1 MKNQIP
7 MMNTIKNNFII
18 LPTPS
23 PISYSWNLGSML
35 GTVLSIQ
42 ILTGFF
48 ISMHYSPS
56 TSSAFNSYMEI
67 SRNLNEGFLLKF
79 LHSTGA
85 SLFFIL
91 IYSHIFRALSNKS
104 FKNTHTWM
112 SGLSILAILMTTA
125 FMGYVLPWGQ
135 MSLWGATVI
144 TNLLSTI
151 PLIGTKMMYWLWGG
165 FSVENPTLN
174 RFFSIHFIL
183 PFILAFLSI
192 IHMSLLHQMG
202 SSSNL
207 NINTDKDKITF
218 KNFFST
224 KGSMSFILLITTI
237 ILLTSS
243 FNLTLMD
250 PENFVPANP
259 LSTPNHIMPEWY
271 FLFAYAILRS
281 IPNKLGGVLALIS
294 SILILTILPL
304 IKPKNS
310 SKFNPLF
317 KLKTFSKMTTFI
329 ILTFL
334 GAQVIE
340 EPFSILSKTFS
351 TLYFLLILT

>member
-7 MMNTIKNNFII
+7 IINTIKNNFII

-23 PISYSWNLGSML
+23 PISYSWNLGSIL

-48 ISMHYSPS
+48 ISIHYSPS
-56 TSSAFNSYMEI
+56 TSSAFNSYIEI

-104 FKNTHTWM
+104 FKNTHTWI
-112 SGLSILAILMTTA
+112 SGLSILAILITTA
-125 FMGYVLPWGQ
+125 FIGYVLPWGQ
-135 MSLWGATVI
+135 ISLWGATVI

-151 PLIGTKMMYWLWGG
+151 PLIGTKIIYWLWGG
-165 FSVENPTLN
+165 FRVENPTLN

-192 IHMSLLHQMG
+192 IHISLLHQIG

-207 NINTDKDKITF
+207 NINTNKDKITF

-224 KGSMSFILLITTI
+224 KDSISFIPVSYTH
-237 ILLTSS
+237 
-243 FNLTLMD
+243 LTL
-250 PENFVPANP
+250 P
-259 LSTPNHIMPEWY
+259 
-271 FLFAYAILRS
+271 
-281 IPNKLGGVLALIS
+281 
-294 SILILTILPL
+294 TIY
-304 IKPKNS
+304 S
-310 SKFNPLF
+310 
-317 KLKTFSKMTTFI
+317 
-329 ILTFL
+329 
-334 GAQVIE
+334 V
-340 EPFSILSKTFS
+340 
-351 TLYFLLILT
+351 